1 MSREP
6 NTPKSEKIVAVLLI
20 ILALLATW
28 LTMSG
33 CSSVGETAR
42 AVSDDLGDKALNANA
57 LVHIVKITPSDP
69 ATNSMPTGK
78 AVTVIGSIES
88 VPLVG
93 KPGETVKDYFKYGYT
108 ETPSFWNSS
117 SVTREETLIVTGSHI
132 KLVKEFLQQ
141 KQER

>member
-1 MSREP
+1 MRPEP
-6 NTPKSEKIVAVLLI
+6 NTTKSEKAGAALLI
-20 ILALLATW
+20 ILVLLAIW
-28 LTMSG
+28 LTTSG
-33 CSSVGETAR
+33 CSSIGETVR
-42 AVSDDLGDKALNANA
+42 DVSDDLGDKAISANA
-57 LVHIVKITPSDP
+57 LVHIVKITPADP

-93 KPGETVKDYFKYGYT
+93 KPGETIKDYFKYRYT

-132 KLVKEFLQQ
+132 ELVREFLRQ
-141 KQER
+141 KQGR